1 MSIATGLT
9 EPLPRITFWRTKKM
23 LLQCQVA
30 AAEIEKIKELIK
42 IDTCMFYSLC
52 QFNTV
57 NLEGVVHKWRISLRN
72 SFKFTPFPSFL
83 FNIKPHDPFLN
94 YSRTYYPVTSSL
106 PSTCIFLSFKIHII
120 YEPIKPHPFCN
131 ALYKGTFF
139 TVWIKAHLNCN
150 TVWWWF

>member
-1 MSIATGLT
+1 MHNSVRNEYCHWSHWASSKNYFLKNKKNNTSMSS
-9 EPLPRITFWRTKKM
+9 RSCSNRK
-23 LLQCQVA
+23 
-30 AAEIEKIKELIK
+30 KELIK

-83 FNIKPHDPFLN
+83 FNIKPHDPFLIF
-94 YSRTYYPVTSSL
+94 SHTYYPVTSSL

-139 TVWIKAHLNCN
+139 
-150 TVWWWF
+150 